1 MSKNQTGLSLN
12 VNISQRL
19 VMTPSL
25 LQKIELLTL
34 DQLELND
41 LISRELVENPFLEEI
56 PEGADFPGENPD
68 EEATR
73 DLKKNGE
80 KKSSGKEELDF
91 EYYFGSDFGTP
102 SIRRQ
107 NYDRGAERPSMELYV
122 AARQDLSDHL
132 GWQLSLTD
140 VPAHLSG
147 IVDFIVGNLD
157 GKGYLP
163 IDVGEISG
171 QLERPE
177 QEVEEA
183 LRIVQSL
190 EPVGIAARNL
200 QECTSL
206 QLEFFGLRDSLAWRV
221 IHETQG
227 LVEQKRYR
235 EVSRKL
241 DCTMEELKEALAVL
255 KRLSPYPGEK
265 YSAERPAYIR
275 PDIYIFKVEGEYVVL
290 MNDDGM
296 PQLTLNREYRQVIL
310 DSRDVS
316 SDTRSYVRE
325 KCRSALELLRS
336 IEQRQQTIY
345 RVCLSITRRQEEFL
359 EKGWFYLK
367 PLLIKEIAEELEV
380 HPSTISRTVSNK
392 YAHTPQG
399 VIELRKFFTV
409 GIDNADGDSVSA
421 VSIKEMIRKMIDSEN
436 PRKPLSDQ
444 ALTGML
450 ASEGIDITRR
460 TVAKYRDQLR
470 IPGSRDRRQRFD

>member
-1 MSKNQTGLSLN
+1 MSKHQPGLSLN

-41 LISRELVENPFLEEI
+41 LINRELVENPFLEEI

-68 EEATR
+68 EDAAR
-73 DLKKNGE
+73 DQKKNGE
-80 KKSSGKEELDF
+80 PKGSKKEELDF

-102 SIRRQ
+102 SV
-107 NYDRGAERPSMELYV
+107 RGNTFDHGGERPSMELYV

-132 GWQLSLTD
+132 EWQLSLTD
-140 VPAHLSG
+140 YPGRLSE
-147 IVDFIVGNLD
+147 IIDFIVGNLD

-163 IDVGEISG
+163 IGVEEISE
-171 QLERPE
+171 QLQRPE
-177 QEVEEA
+177 EEVEEA
-183 LRIVQSL
+183 LKIVQSL
-190 EPVGIAARNL
+190 EPLGVGARSL
-200 QECTSL
+200 QECMSI
-206 QLEFFGLRDSLAWRV
+206 QLDFFGLRDSLAWRV
-221 IHETQG
+221 IHETLS
-227 LVEQKRYR
+227 LVEKKRYR
-235 EVSRKL
+235 ETSRKL
-241 DCTMEELKEALAVL
+241 NCTMEELKEALAVL

-296 PQLTLNREYRQVIL
+296 PQLSLNRDYRKVIL
-310 DSRDVS
+310 NSQDVS
-316 SDTRSYVRE
+316 SETRSYVRE

-359 EKGWFYLK
+359 EKGWLYLK
-367 PLLIKEIAEELEV
+367 PLLIKEIAEELDV

-409 GIDNADGDSVSA
+409 GIDNSDGDSVSA
-421 VSIKEMIRKMIDSEN
+421 VSIKEKIRKMIDSEN
-436 PRKPLSDQ
+436 PRKPFSDQ

-450 ASEGIDITRR
+450 ASQGIKITRR